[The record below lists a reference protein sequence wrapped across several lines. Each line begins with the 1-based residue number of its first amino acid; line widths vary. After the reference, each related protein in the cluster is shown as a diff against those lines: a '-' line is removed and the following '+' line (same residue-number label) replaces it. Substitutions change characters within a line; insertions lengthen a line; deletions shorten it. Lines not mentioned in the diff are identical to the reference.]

1 MMMRAEVL
9 DYLMPME
16 QETVPTPAI
25 VLEEPGHAILP
36 SDVKSL
42 IRSYVFGTPEQMS
55 PTAMIFAKGGVL
67 TKPFNKFFGYGTGAC
82 ACILDVDEN
91 GKVGKVARGW
101 PKVYMDAV
109 VALQQITILSDPT
122 YNMLQERDSVATLRK
137 PIITAEDVMQFVLDI
152 RVTRNRYPD
161 GTTKSEANQKL
172 AWWTGPESRVY
183 GDHHSRV
190 STWIVRGPTRPGEEF
205 GSLACVLG
213 FVDAKS
219 SDGWSYRFVVSSK
232 FCLLFV

>member
-1 MMMRAEVL
+1 M
-9 DYLMPME
+9 
-16 QETVPTPAI
+16 
-25 VLEEPGHAILP
+25 
-36 SDVKSL
+36 
-42 IRSYVFGTPEQMS
+42 
-55 PTAMIFAKGGVL
+55 L
-67 TKPFNKFFGYGTGAC
+67 TKAFNKFFGHDAPLC
-82 ACILDVDEN
+82 AWIIDVDEN
-91 GKVGKVARGW
+91 GTVGDVVRSWREGS
-101 PKVYMDAV
+101 MDIV